1 MVIFSA
7 RIEKIHNLCFSITLR
22 KHDENDVV
30 LDLTIIIILGK
41 FNFNE

>member
-1 MVIFSA
+1 MVVFSA

-30 LDLTIIIILGK
+30 LDLTIIIMFRK
-41 FNFNE
+41 V